1 MQLVSSNGTVLLER
15 EKPSTKRAENSTLH
29 VRRMSQGM
37 KKTVRPVLMSK
48 EEFSLKTSRPP
59 TMPTYKKEYPTL
71 VEDIMTECDI
81 YSVSGRKFHI
91 ERAIWDTGA
100 DTTIISSRIVK
111 ELNLQPY
118 KAGGISGIGGATGS
132 NVYLV
137 HVLVPTGDFV
147 TQVEVMENDFQDIDL
162 LIGMDVIVFGDFLI
176 TNKDGKTTFQFRTP
190 SEGSVEL

>member
-1 MQLVSSNGTVLLER
+1 
-15 EKPSTKRAENSTLH
+15 
-29 VRRMSQGM
+29 
-37 KKTVRPVLMSK
+37 
-48 EEFSLKTSRPP
+48 
-59 TMPTYKKEYPTL
+59 MPTYKKEYTTL
-71 VEDIMTECDI
+71 VQDIMTECDI
-81 YSVSGRKFHI
+81 YSVNGRKFHT
-91 ERAIWDTGA
+91 ERAVWDTGA

-147 TQVEVMENDFQDIDL
+147 TSVEVMENDFQDIDV

-176 TNKDGKTTFQFRTP
+176 TNKDGMTTFQFRTP
-190 SEGSVEL
+190 SEGGVEL

>member
-1 MQLVSSNGTVLLER
+1 
-15 EKPSTKRAENSTLH
+15 
-29 VRRMSQGM
+29 
-37 KKTVRPVLMSK
+37 
-48 EEFSLKTSRPP
+48 
-59 TMPTYKKEYPTL
+59 MPTYKKEYPTL

-81 YSVSGRKFHI
+81 YSVSGRKFHT

-118 KAGGISGIGGATGS
+118 KAGGISCIGGATGS

-147 TQVEVMENDFQDIDL
+147 TQVEVMESDFQDIDV

-176 TNKDGKTTFQFRTP
+176 TNKDDKTTFQFRTP
-190 SEGSVEL
+190 SEGGVEL

>member
-1 MQLVSSNGTVLLER
+1 M
-15 EKPSTKRAENSTLH
+15 
-29 VRRMSQGM
+29 
-37 KKTVRPVLMSK
+37 
-48 EEFSLKTSRPP
+48 
-59 TMPTYKKEYPTL
+59 L

-81 YSVSGRKFHI
+81 YSVNGRKFHT
-91 ERAIWDTGA
+91 ECAIWDTGA

-132 NVYLV
+132 DVYLV

-147 TQVEVMENDFQDIDL
+147 TQVEVMENDFQDIDV

-190 SEGSVEL
+190 SEGGVEL

>member
-1 MQLVSSNGTVLLER
+1 
-15 EKPSTKRAENSTLH
+15 
-29 VRRMSQGM
+29 
-37 KKTVRPVLMSK
+37 
-48 EEFSLKTSRPP
+48 
-59 TMPTYKKEYPTL
+59 MPTYKKEYTTL

-81 YSVSGRKFHI
+81 YSVNGRKFHT
-91 ERAIWDTGA
+91 ERAVWDTGA

-147 TQVEVMENDFQDIDL
+147 TSVEVMENDFLDIDV

-176 TNKDGKTTFQFRTP
+176 TNKDNMTTFQFRTP
-190 SEGSVEL
+190 SEGGVEL

>member
-1 MQLVSSNGTVLLER
+1 
-15 EKPSTKRAENSTLH
+15 
-29 VRRMSQGM
+29 
-37 KKTVRPVLMSK
+37 
-48 EEFSLKTSRPP
+48 
-59 TMPTYKKEYPTL
+59 MPTYKKEYTTL

-81 YSVSGRKFHI
+81 YSVNGRKFHT
-91 ERAIWDTGA
+91 ERAVWDTGA
-100 DTTIISSRIVK
+100 DTTMISSRIVK

-147 TQVEVMENDFQDIDL
+147 TSVEVMENDFQDIDV

-176 TNKDGKTTFQFRTP
+176 TNKDGMTTFQFRTP
-190 SEGSVEL
+190 SEGGVEL

>member
-1 MQLVSSNGTVLLER
+1 
-15 EKPSTKRAENSTLH
+15 
-29 VRRMSQGM
+29 
-37 KKTVRPVLMSK
+37 
-48 EEFSLKTSRPP
+48 
-59 TMPTYKKEYPTL
+59 MPTYKKEYTTL

-81 YSVSGRKFHI
+81 YSVNGRKFHT
-91 ERAIWDTGA
+91 ERAVWDTGA

-147 TQVEVMENDFQDIDL
+147 TSVEVMENDFQDIDV

-176 TNKDGKTTFQFRTP
+176 TNKDGMTTFQFRTP
-190 SEGSVEL
+190 SEGDVEL

>member
-1 MQLVSSNGTVLLER
+1 
-15 EKPSTKRAENSTLH
+15 
-29 VRRMSQGM
+29 
-37 KKTVRPVLMSK
+37 
-48 EEFSLKTSRPP
+48 
-59 TMPTYKKEYPTL
+59 MPTYKKEYPML

-81 YSVSGRKFHI
+81 YSVNGRKFHT
-91 ERAIWDTGA
+91 ECAIWDTGA

-132 NVYLV
+132 DVYLV

-147 TQVEVMENDFQDIDL
+147 TQVEVMENDFQDIDV

-190 SEGSVEL
+190 SEGGVEL